1 MDFCLLIKIWA
12 EILVEIEL
20 KTQGLNI
27 VKKLLITL
35 SNMPQMHLKLLQK
48 SMEKTAESAGDLM
61 AIKLVITL
69 KS

>member
-48 SMEKTAESAGDLM
+48 SMEKTAESTGDLM